1 MVANHMFSFFLLHFL
16 GNLYNVVTTS
26 PFISNENQRFSSF
39 PRIPGF
45 LRCTATL
52 ERCRSAVDGKFQNLR
67 RKKKQENLWFY
78 RGKLEI
84 THMFF
89 KVYYFSNKNLD
100 LPGNMPFVYFF
111 RFHARHDQVESSA
124 RKHLERFQKCWLNDI
139 NDERE

>member
-1 MVANHMFSFFLLHFL
+1 VHSHL
-16 GNLYNVVTTS
+16 GAL
-26 PFISNENQRFSSF
+26 PQ
-39 PRIPGF
+39 
-45 LRCTATL
+45 
-52 ERCRSAVDGKFQNLR
+52 RCRWKVSEPAPE
-67 RKKKQENLWFY
+67 KKKENLWFY